1 LHALRPR
8 VPGNLSSLLKTFDL
22 GNRLIASNN
31 HKLIFPSQYIHLLLV
46 EIKHILVGQAEDE
59 PLGIFE
65 KFLYEA
71 MDVGFESLEGNL
83 MHC

>member
-1 LHALRPR
+1 
-8 VPGNLSSLLKTFDL
+8 
-22 GNRLIASNN
+22 
-31 HKLIFPSQYIHLLLV
+31 LLLV